1 MTGGIQPFISTVP
14 GALDSKGRVCIP
26 ASFRHILAA
35 QSTPGIYLCPSFVEP
50 ALEAF
55 GQILMDS
62 VHARLSQQDPFFSPT
77 HDDEAAQVLAE
88 SMLLPVDENGRIR
101 VPETMIAAAQL
112 KDKIVFV
119 GLGQKFQIWDPEI
132 YAPIKAERT
141 DRARAARLAAMRVG
155 GGLTQ

>member
-50 ALEAF
+50 ALESF

>member
-14 GALDSKGRVCIP
+14 GSLDSKGRVCIP

-35 QSTPGIYLCPSFVEP
+35 QATPGIYLCPSFVEP
-50 ALEAF
+50 ALEGF
-55 GQILMDS
+55 GQALMDS
-62 VHARLSQQDPFFSPT
+62 IAARLAQQDPFFSPT

-88 SMLLPVDENGRIR
+88 SMMLPVDENGRIR
-101 VPETMIAAAQL
+101 VPDAMIASAQL

-141 DRARAARLAAMRVG
+141 ERARAARLAAMRAG

>member
-1 MTGGIQPFISTVP
+1 MSGGIQPFISTVP
-14 GALDSKGRVCIP
+14 GTLDGKGRVCIP
-26 ASFRHILAA
+26 APYRHILAA

-55 GQILMDS
+55 GQTLIDA
-62 VHARLSQQDPFFSPT
+62 VHARLSQQDPFFSAT

-101 VPETMIAAAQL
+101 VPDLMIQTAQL

-132 YAPIKAERT
+132 YAPIKQERT
-141 DRARAARLAAMRVG
+141 DRARAARLAQIHSSG
-155 GGLTQ
+155 GVTQ

>member
-1 MTGGIQPFISTVP
+1 MSGGVQPFISTVP
-14 GALDSKGRVCIP
+14 GTLDGKGRVCIP

-35 QSTPGIYLCPSFVEP
+35 QATPGIYLCPSFVEP

-55 GQILMDS
+55 GQNLIDA

-101 VPETMIAAAQL
+101 VPEMMIATARL
-112 KDKIVFV
+112 KDKVIFV

-132 YAPIKAERT
+132 YAPIKQERT
-141 DRARAARLAAMRVG
+141 ERARAARLAAMRGTG
-155 GGLTQ
+155 GMTQ